1 LNLTKTIKQQ
11 ALDHANEAYPKE
23 AVGLVHVV
31 KGRNRYYKCK
41 NIADTP
47 DEHFVL
53 DPKDY
58 LLAEQKGE
66 ITAII
71 HSHPKT
77 SPEPSPADQIA
88 CEKSDLPW
96 FIVNPKTE
104 EWKSL
109 IPQGY
114 ELPYVGRQFFHGI
127 IDCYSLVRDF
137 YKREFNIELY
147 DYTRRDQWWEKGE
160 NMYLDNFAKEGF
172 KQIELGQV
180 GYGDLFLMQLESPVP
195 NHAAIYLNDGILLH
209 HVQGR
214 LSSRDV
220 FGGYYQK
227 VTAKILK
234 HESR

>member
-1 LNLTKTIKQQ
+1 MKLTEKIKEQ
-11 ALDHANEAYPKE
+11 ALTHAKEEFPKE

-31 KGRNRYYKCK
+31 KGKNRYFKCQ
-41 NIADTP
+41 NIAETP
-47 DEHFVL
+47 DEHFIL

-58 LLAEQKGE
+58 LKAEQKGE
-66 ITAII
+66 ITAVI

-77 SPEPSPADQIA
+77 NPAPSPADKVA
-88 CEKSDLPW
+88 CEASGLPW

-104 EWKSL
+104 GWGSYK
-109 IPQGY
+109 PNGY
-114 ELPYVGRQFFHGI
+114 ELPYVGREFSHGI
-127 IDCYSLVRDF
+127 VDCYSLVRDF
-137 YKREFNIELY
+137 YKREFNLILN
-147 DYTRRDQWWEKGE
+147 DYNRRDQWWYKGE

-172 KQIELGQV
+172 NAIDMSEI

-195 NHAAIYLNDGILLH
+195 NHAGIYLDNGIVLH

-227 VTAKILK
+227 VTAKVLK